1 MKEPTEDDWNLLAS
15 FMKQF
20 LPLQYGKVL
29 GDVSLGKQECR
40 TCILISAGFSNS
52 EIAILLR
59 TSTQRIANAKK
70 SANEKIFGDNKA
82 RSLLYNLQHID

>member
-1 MKEPTEDDWNLLAS
+1 MPNL
-15 FMKQF
+15 
-20 LPLQYGKVL
+20 Y
-29 GDVSLGKQECR
+29 
-40 TCILISAGFSNS
+40 ISAGFSNS